1 MDYPSNSN
9 KSKEENRQTVA
20 PVVSEPAVVRKSRK
34 KNKLLHMIFAQDFV
48 DIKKGLVTEWIAP
61 KIKDLSWSLIQAGI
75 DTVQNAMKMMVY
87 EDYKPV
93 DRAKLPAERCSY
105 SNYYPQQNRPVPTMT
120 SEVNY
125 DEFIYKTF
133 GEADAVLTEL
143 KNLISRSRCATVLDL
158 YNLSKVATSNYTLQD
173 WGWTDLSFA
182 EVKQSQDGYI
192 IALPKARS
200 LPR

>member
-20 PVVSEPAVVRKSRK
+20 PVVSEPAVARKSRK

-93 DRAKLPAERCSY
+93 DRAKLPAERYSY